1 MVIAIIRSPN
11 PLLALGNVA
20 DEIDEQPPAEL
31 FAAGNRQFDRK
42 LASVAVKRTFSHCFQ

>member
-20 DEIDEQPPAEL
+20 DETDEQPPAEL

-42 LASVAVKRTFSHCFQ
+42 LASVAVKRVFPHCFQ